1 MVSQDDARSAPR
13 AAPTPTKTPV
23 ILVALLA
30 FAAGVG
36 VGLPLGRARSATN
49 AAPPAPRAQP
59 TSRRVRMPPLLREQ
73 AGVRTEPVR
82 RRVITPAI
90 ELVGSVE
97 FNGDRVADVGSR
109 VSGRVARVLVPLGAP
124 VRAGDPIA
132 QIESAAVGE
141 VVAEF
146 IAAQAHATT
155 ARAESVRLATLARQQ
170 LATAREVE
178 QNRAELAQHEAEV
191 QSASQRLLAMGL
203 TEAEVR
209 QLVRDPRLFQVT
221 LRAPID
227 GRVVARPAQ
236 LGQVVDATAS
246 LFRIADPTRLWVQL
260 ELFERDLAR
269 VRVGDPAEIV
279 SETYPGR
286 VFHGTIEH
294 VAATVSHETRTA
306 RVRIAV
312 SNDDAAL
319 RPGQFVTA
327 RVRPSTERGHEA
339 LMLARTA
346 VVQLEGRPAVFVDM
360 GDGSF
365 EARTLDLGPA
375 DGDEFEVVHGVAE
388 GERVAVAGVFS
399 LKSELLR

>member
-1 MVSQDDARSAPR
+1 
-13 AAPTPTKTPV
+13 
-23 ILVALLA
+23 
-30 FAAGVG
+30 
-36 VGLPLGRARSATN
+36 
-49 AAPPAPRAQP
+49 
-59 TSRRVRMPPLLREQ
+59 MPPLLREQ

-97 FNGDRVADVGSR
+97 FNGDHVADVGSR
-109 VSGRVARVLVPLGAP
+109 VSGRVARVLVPLGAR

-236 LGQVVDATAS
+236 LGQVVDATAT
-246 LFRIADPTRLWVQL
+246 LFRIADPARLWVQL

-269 VRVGDPAEIV
+269 VRVGDPAEIL

-312 SNDDAAL
+312 ANDDAAL

-339 LMLARTA
+339 LMLPRTA
-346 VVQLEGRPAVFVDM
+346 IVQLEGRPAAFIDA

-375 DGDEFEVVHGVAE
+375 DGDEFEIRHGVSE
-388 GERVAVAGVFS
+388 GEPVAVAGVFS